1 MEFEKATVQTAMAV
15 RVVMGLREMG
25 TMCAQ
30 PVEVRCVSCGVGEL
44 FGASGDG
51 GLGEDEN
58 KE

>member
-15 RVVMGLREMG
+15 RVVIGLREMG

-30 PVEVRCVSCGVGEL
+30 PVEVRCVSCGVGDL
-44 FGASGDG
+44 FGAGGDG
-51 GLGEDEN
+51 AFVEDEN